1 MSQSIETPTGSLPEA
16 SRPSAKRWWRIAVA
30 GVVAASLG
38 TLAFVV
44 ANADSPVAESP
55 VVSSAEALTPQQIGE
70 LRSEALVEYYAG
82 QPQAIAELRA
92 QAMVEHYAG
101 QPQTIAELRAQ
112 AMVEHYSAQSSSGV
126 THSALDPFEERSGA
140 VESQSKAGADDLA
153 TRSEVQ
159 AVTHSELDPF
169 EAQLVSPQLQS
180 AVGVETS
187 SGPATRFEFESYP
200 RPEFGGSQAEAP
212 KYPTP
217 EFR

>member
-1 MSQSIETPTGSLPEA
+1 MSQFVDTPTGSVPEA
-16 SRPSAKRWWRIAVA
+16 SRPSAKRWLRIAVA

-44 ANADSPVAESP
+44 ANTDSPVAESP
-55 VVSSAEALTPQQIGE
+55 VASSVEALTPQQIGE
-70 LRSEALVEYYAG
+70 LRAEALVEYYAG

-101 QPQTIAELRAQ
+101 QPQAIAELRAQ
-112 AMVEHYSAQSSSGV
+112 AMVEYYSALSSSGV

-140 VESQSKAGADDLA
+140 VESQSKAGSDDLA
-153 TRSEVQ
+153 TRSVTQ

-200 RPEFGGSQAEAP
+200 RPEFGGDAAGTKNPPQEL
-212 KYPTP
+212 
-217 EFR
+217 R